1 MNGNSLI
8 EHEEN
13 SNGKL
18 QEEFIKLKGLP
29 EDADVLNL
37 PDFWTYVE
45 EDMQGGEDREEDR

>member
-45 EDMQGGEDREEDR
+45 EDMNGAGRLEEE